1 MALNAKKE
9 MFDHIEL
16 FGKPALFTN
25 FRIDRS
31 TVKKLVLLRLS
42 RLRQRSWQAELCGTA
57 GGRQPRRRCTPAGRT
72 GSERKGLPTCAWANQ
87 LSWQPNDVGDVLRG
101 A

>member
-1 MALNAKKE
+1 MAVNAKTE

-31 TVKKLVLLRLS
+31 TVP
-42 RLRQRSWQAELCGTA
+42 ETGTA
-57 GGRQPRRRCTPAGRT
+57 MTFEAQTAILA
-72 GSERKGLPTCAWANQ
+72 S
-87 LSWQPNDVGDVLRG
+87 
-101 A
+101 

>member
-31 TVKKLVLLRLS
+31 TVPENWYCYDFEA
-42 RLRQRSWQAELCGTA
+42 QTA
-57 GGRQPRRRCTPAGRT
+57 ILA
-72 GSERKGLPTCAWANQ
+72 S
-87 LSWQPNDVGDVLRG
+87 
-101 A
+101 

>member
-1 MALNAKKE
+1 MAVNAKTE

-31 TVKKLVLLRLS
+31 TFR
-42 RLRQRSWQAELCGTA
+42 RQSLGGMRA
-57 GGRQPRRRCTPAGRT
+57 GMKCSA
-72 GSERKGLPTCAWANQ
+72 
-87 LSWQPNDVGDVLRG
+87 
-101 A
+101 